1 MGKIFTTETTDTI
14 NVAMAVEPRC
24 YDDRYT
30 AEVQFADLKV
40 WNEGTRLFCSV
51 KATLELVNYEDSRS
65 SAIVVV
71 EEDKVALPSLSKG
84 ITYRGDSDF
93 VTVESIAATNDRI
106 KETIQ
111 DMIDRWL
118 EIYVRIEGI

>member
-30 AEVQFADLKV
+30 AEVQSANLKV

-51 KATLELVNYEDSRS
+51 KATLELINSEDSRS

-71 EEDKVALPSLSKG
+71 EEDKVALPSLSKD
-84 ITYRGDSDF
+84 ITYRGKDDF
-93 VTVESIAATNDRI
+93 VTVESVDALANAKHGLSQIILD
-106 KETIQ
+106 
-111 DMIDRWL
+111 WL